1 MNEFS
6 INWIFLI
13 DTLNFSFWSDN
24 ELIPDPLPSNYKP
37 SNIEKYTVIYNQ
49 IPYTGYWALCA
60 AVNRALDEG
69 YPITEAQYYAHI
81 TEQELRHILRS
92 DSSVQIPLFE
102 SRLKILQETGKILI
116 DEFQGTFLNCI
127 KLANGSAK
135 QLLKLIVDHFPCYRD
150 ECIFLNRKSNKITHL
165 I

>member
-24 ELIPDPLPSNYKP
+24 ELINYSLVNNTKP
-37 SNIEKYTVIYNQ
+37 ISIEKYTVIYNQ

-69 YPITEAQYYAHI
+69 FPITEANYYAHI
-81 TEQELRHILRS
+81 NETELKHIFRS
-92 DSSVQIPLFE
+92 DSSVQIPLLD
-102 SRLKILQETGKILI
+102 SRLKILQETGKILL
-116 DEFQGTFLNCI
+116 E
-127 KLANGSAK
+127 
-135 QLLKLIVDHFPCYRD
+135 V
-150 ECIFLNRKSNKITHL
+150 
-165 I
+165 

>member
-24 ELIPDPLPSNYKP
+24 ELISSPLPTNQKLTSV
-37 SNIEKYTVIYNQ
+37 EKYTVIYHQ

-69 YPITEAQYYAHI
+69 FPITEAQYYAHI
-81 TEQELRHILRS
+81 TEKELRHIFRS
-92 DSSVQIPLFE
+92 DSSVQIPLLD
-102 SRLKILQETGKILI
+102 SRLTILQDTGKILI
-116 DEFQGTFLNCI
+116 EVHKNKFFLA
-127 KLANGSAK
+127 L
-135 QLLKLIVDHFPCYRD
+135 
-150 ECIFLNRKSNKITHL
+150 
-165 I
+165 